1 MFEKIFDFISKY
13 EILKYD
19 WFEYIRYLNNE
30 LVYLESFQE
39 KDFFFYYLLY
49 FYDKFIHYTYNSFWI
64 KKDLSLWF
72 DWANQLILDYFLE
85 PFSIFLGVFLWSFII
100 FWIWV
105 LLKKI
110 LENKLVISIFKKFN
124 FILFWLVLNIL
135 FIISIWCLSFISFVD
150 DKNLLKDIFHYSFN
164 TSIYLSLAYLLINY
178 KHKFIKHISN
188 NLVFYWVLPRI
199 LPIWWFMANFFIAF
213 SNKKFLEK
221 IFYLFYSSIFTII
234 FIYIYKYSYK
244 TYLFWE
250 LKEFSQIIF
259 FIIFSIIYLFSLKLE
274 WKKSTCK

>member
-19 WFEYIRYLNNE
+19 WFEYIRYLNND

-39 KDFFFYYLLY
+39 KNFFFYYLLY
-49 FYDKFIHYTYNSFWI
+49 FYDKFIHYIYNSFWI

-72 DWANQLILDYFLE
+72 DWSNQLILNYFLE
-85 PFSIFLGVFLWSFII
+85 PFSIFLGIFLWSFII
-100 FWIWV
+100 FWVWI

-135 FIISIWCLSFISFVD
+135 FIISILCVVFISVVD

-199 LPIWWFMANFFIAF
+199 LPIWWFIANIFKSEIFRKNILFALFF
-213 SNKKFLEK
+213 N
-221 IFYLFYSSIFTII
+221 
-234 FIYIYKYSYK
+234 IYNCFC
-244 TYLFWE
+244 L
-250 LKEFSQIIF
+250 
-259 FIIFSIIYLFSLKLE
+259 SL
-274 WKKSTCK
+274 